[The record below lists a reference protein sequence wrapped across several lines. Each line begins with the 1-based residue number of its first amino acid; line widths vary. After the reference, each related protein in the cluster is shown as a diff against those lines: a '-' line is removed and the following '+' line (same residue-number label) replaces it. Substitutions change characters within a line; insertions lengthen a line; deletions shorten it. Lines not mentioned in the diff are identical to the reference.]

1 MTGLLRD
8 ARALRWAGSTTCGL
22 VLAAAV
28 LLSPS
33 TAFADETATSSA
45 YDGGASDLSRS
56 FADSEPLPVEQ
67 AFALTSTLLGDGSVA
82 LEWRMPPGYYLYR
95 DRFSLQA
102 VDAPQALGALQWSE
116 GRLHQDPQF
125 GEVTVFYEHARLRV
139 PLQSGATLPQRLEL
153 KLSFQG
159 CLENSVCYPP
169 TLRRLSF
176 ELPPPLRTQEQ
187 ASSPWLGMLLMA
199 FAGGLLLNLMPCVLP
214 VLSLKAFSILH
225 AADDPV
231 GAKRRALAYTA
242 GVVSSFAALGG
253 VVLALRTAGGGAGW
267 GFHMQQPWVI
277 GLLVL
282 VMLAVGLGLSG
293 VVNFGAGLAGVGQ
306 RHAQGRGLAGDFVT
320 GVLACVVAS
329 PCTAPFMGASVAY
342 ALASP
347 QPWAALAVFV
357 LLGLGLAA
365 PFLAIA
371 FVPRA
376 ARWLPRPG
384 AWMDSLK
391 QWLAFP
397 MYATAVWLL
406 WVLGKQRGVDAM
418 ALVLLSAVVLIL
430 GLWWFEKNRF
440 AGAGH
445 RLLAV
450 LIVALS
456 LSPLTMLDARP
467 GDAAPSVA
475 SKAELPPGA
484 ERFTPA
490 RLAELRGQGRAVF
503 VNVTADW
510 CLTCKVNQAAVL
522 ERDGFRA
529 LLKDADAVYLVA
541 DYTQPDEAV
550 AALLKAQGAVGVPL
564 YVGYDREGRRT
575 KLPAVLSLQGISD
588 ALVQADSPASPT
600 PGGQRG

>member
-1 MTGLLRD
+1 M
-8 ARALRWAGSTTCGL
+8 RWAGPIARGL
-22 VLAAAV
+22 MLAVAA

-33 TAFADETATSSA
+33 IALADEATTNA
-45 YDGGASDLSRS
+45 YESGADERSASDRSRS
-56 FADSEPLPVEQ
+56 EADVEPLPVEQ
-67 AFALTSTLLGDGSVA
+67 AFALTSKLSGDGSVT

-102 VDAPQALGALQWSE
+102 VDTPQALGALQWSE
-116 GRLHQDPQF
+116 GRQHQDPQF
-125 GEVTVFYEHARLRV
+125 GNVTVFYDHARLRV
-139 PLQSGATLPQRLEL
+139 PLQRDMPLPQRLEL

-169 TLRRLSF
+169 TSRRLSL
-176 ELPPPLRTQEQ
+176 ELPPSLRTQDET
-187 ASSPWLGMLLMA
+187 APPWLGILLMA

-225 AADDPV
+225 AADDPI
-231 GAKRRALAYTA
+231 GAKWRALAYTA
-242 GVVSSFAALGG
+242 GVVSSFAILGG
-253 VVLALRTAGGGAGW
+253 IVLTLRASGGAAGW
-267 GFHMQQPWVI
+267 GFHMQQSWVI

-293 VVNFGAGLAGVGQ
+293 VVTVGAGLAGVGQ
-306 RHAQGRGLAGDFVT
+306 RHAQGRGLIGDFVT

-342 ALASP
+342 ALATP
-347 QPWAALAVFV
+347 RPWLALAVFV

-365 PFLAIA
+365 PFLLIA

-376 ARWLPRPG
+376 ARRLPRPG
-384 AWMDSLK
+384 AWMDTLK

-418 ALVLLSAVVLIL
+418 ALVLLAAVVLAL

-440 AGAGH
+440 AGARQR
-445 RLLAV
+445 RLAA

-456 LSPLTMLDARP
+456 LAPLAMLGAWQ
-467 GDAAPSVA
+467 GDAVPAVA
-475 SKAELPPGA
+475 SKTELPVGA
-484 ERFTPA
+484 ERFTSA
-490 RLAELRGQGRAVF
+490 RFAELRAQGRPVF

-522 ERDGFRA
+522 ERDGFRV
-529 LLKDADAVYLVA
+529 LLKDTDAVYLVA
-541 DYTQPDEAV
+541 DYTQPDAAI
-550 AALLKAQGAVGVPL
+550 AALLEEQGAVGVPL

-575 KLPAVLSLQGISD
+575 KLAAVLSLQGIAD
-588 ALVQADSPASPT
+588 ALAQAGSPVSPT
-600 PGGQRG
+600 AGG

>member
-1 MTGLLRD
+1 MTDLLRN
-8 ARALRWAGSTTCGL
+8 ARALRWAGSTARGL

-33 TAFADETATSSA
+33 IGFAEEATTSA
-45 YDGGASDLSRS
+45 ASDSGASDPGRS
-56 FADSEPLPVEQ
+56 VVDAEPLPVEQ
-67 AFALTSTLLGDGSVA
+67 AFALTSKLLEDGSVA

-95 DRFSLQA
+95 DRFSLRA
-102 VDAPQALGALQWSE
+102 ADAPQALGGLQWSE
-116 GRLHQDPQF
+116 GRQHKDPQF

-139 PLQSGATLPQRLEL
+139 PLRSDAPLPQRLEL
-153 KLSFQG
+153 TLSFQG

-176 ELPPPLRTQEQ
+176 DVPPSLRAQEQ
-187 ASSPWLGMLLMA
+187 ASSPWWGMLLMA

-225 AADDPV
+225 AADDSV

-253 VVLALRTAGGGAGW
+253 VVLALRAAGGGADW

-293 VVNFGAGLAGVGQ
+293 VINFGAGLAGVGQ
-306 RHAQGRGLAGDFVT
+306 RHAQGRGLLGDFVT

-347 QPWAALAVFV
+347 QPWLALAVFV
-357 LLGLGLAA
+357 VLGLGLAA
-365 PFLAIA
+365 PFLLIA

-384 AWMDSLK
+384 AWMDGLK

-418 ALVLLSAVVLIL
+418 AIVLLAALVLIL
-430 GLWWFEKNRF
+430 GLWWFEKHRF
-440 AGAGH
+440 GGARH

-456 LSPLTMLDARP
+456 LSPLAMLGART
-467 GDAAPSVA
+467 GDAGPSVA
-475 SKAELPPGA
+475 SKAGLPPGA

-510 CLTCKVNQAAVL
+510 CLTCKVNQTAVL

-541 DYTQPDEAV
+541 DYTQPDAV
-550 AALLKAQGAVGVPL
+550 IAAWLKQQGAVGVPL

-575 KLPAVLSLQGISD
+575 KLPAVLSLQGIAD
-588 ALVQADSPASPT
+588 ALEHGGSPASPML
-600 PGGQRG
+600 GG